1 MKSSGRGG
9 GPSAGD
15 ILRRMPAPRG
25 SVALRAALAD
35 DAAWVTERHGA
46 IYAAEFGWDA
56 SFEALVGEVMRSY
69 VAEHDPTCEAGWIAE
84 VDGRRA
90 GSVFCIRQDRHTA
103 KLRVLL
109 VEPWARGRGIGSRLI
124 AECISFARD
133 AGYDELVLWTVDVL
147 AGARRIYER
156 AGFRL
161 TRTEPAHRFGS
172 RLVDEYWSLTL

>member
-1 MKSSGRGG
+1 M
-9 GPSAGD
+9 
-15 ILRRMPAPRG
+15 LRPRA
-25 SVALRAALAD
+25 SVALRAATPD
-35 DAAWVTERHGA
+35 DGAWVVARHGA

-56 SFEALVGEVMRSY
+56 SFAALVAEVMQSY
-69 VAEHDPTCEAGWIAE
+69 AAGHDPTCEAGWVAE

-90 GSVFCIRQDRHTA
+90 GSVFCIRQDRRTA
-103 KLRVLL
+103 KLRVLFL
-109 VEPWARGRGIGSRLI
+109 EPWARGRGIGSRLV

-161 TRTEPAHRFGS
+161 TRSEPAHRFGS